1 MKIIKKQ
8 TAFRYISYEIQ
19 DYDNK
24 YIAIKSFGLPAS
36 EEITI
41 RDENNNLIEDK
52 IIIDKINKAILEYNF

>member
-1 MKIIKKQ
+1 MNIIKKE
-8 TAFRYISYEIQ
+8 TGFRYISYEIE
-19 DYDNK
+19 DGDKK